1 MNSEETG
8 FGDVRKMEIEDS
20 MQFGKTKRRSLLKF
34 VMGDLLERHDRMF
47 LLLLGT
53 QYFS

>member
-1 MNSEETG
+1 
-8 FGDVRKMEIEDS
+8 MEIEDS
-20 MQFGKTKRRSLLKF
+20 TRPLKNTKKTMLKF
-34 VMGDLLERHDRMF
+34 FMGDLPERHDKMF